1 MQSRVENAPEEA
13 QRSPGTD
20 LKLAQP
26 PAFRSALQRL
36 RRPPSAER
44 KVPLPAAE
52 IAVPDKGAD
61 SSQAGA
67 AHTAGLGQI
76 PPHLAAKV
84 EPSAALASMRGTTA
98 AAATV
103 KDHAA
108 KNASLLAA
116 VRLAAAASGKDGADV
131 ATGSSSP
138 VIFSLKFCRSPF

>member
-1 MQSRVENAPEEA
+1 MQSRVEKAPGEA
-13 QRSPGTD
+13 QRSPGTN
-20 LKLAQP
+20 LKPAQP
-26 PAFRSALQRL
+26 PAFRSALQLL
-36 RRPPSAER
+36 RRPASAER
-44 KVPLPAAE
+44 KLPLPAAE
-52 IAVPDKGAD
+52 NAVPDKGAY

-84 EPSAALASMRGTTA
+84 EPSAFLASTRGSTA

-103 KDHAA
+103 TDHAT

-116 VRLAAAASGKDGADV
+116 VKLAAAASGKGGADV

-138 VIFSLKFCRSPF
+138 VILNDSLGRSPS